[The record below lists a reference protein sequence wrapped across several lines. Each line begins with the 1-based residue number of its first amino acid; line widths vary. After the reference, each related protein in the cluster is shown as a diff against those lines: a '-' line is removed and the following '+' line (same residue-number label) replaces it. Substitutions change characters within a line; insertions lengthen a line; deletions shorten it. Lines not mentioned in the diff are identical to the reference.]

1 MDSGSDVEPPP
12 KVSKTEILTPS
23 RAQKLKELHLS
34 ILAQYGINSEFE
46 VSRPMDVVNNE
57 VVCSLMALNVSKMDV
72 FRITKSLLGL
82 DGNEQCELVAVKRE
96 LVDNALA
103 SQLKRSCLS
112 VSALASQLKLRKFV
126 IKQSAPSSSFTVSTN
141 SKPHSVDKLVK
152 KLEGLIGSHQYARQL
167 LLNDD
172 DRIGKKF
179 FNASSGKHA
188 FVIDFRISKGK
199 TTAAVQYE
207 GERKPIHIDFDHFQK
222 SIDDGTFQFS

>member
-12 KVSKTEILTPS
+12 KVSKT
-23 RAQKLKELHLS
+23 
-34 ILAQYGINSEFE
+34 
-46 VSRPMDVVNNE
+46 
-57 VVCSLMALNVSKMDV
+57 
-72 FRITKSLLGL
+72 
-82 DGNEQCELVAVKRE
+82 
-96 LVDNALA
+96 VDE
-103 SQLKRSCLS
+103 
-112 VSALASQLKLRKFV
+112 
-126 IKQSAPSSSFTVSTN
+126 
-141 SKPHSVDKLVK
+141 LVK

-167 LLNDD
+167 LLKDD

>member
-12 KVSKTEILTPS
+12 KVSKTGKNTISDSFPIKFS
-23 RAQKLKELHLS
+23 R
-34 ILAQYGINSEFE
+34 
-46 VSRPMDVVNNE
+46 
-57 VVCSLMALNVSKMDV
+57 
-72 FRITKSLLGL
+72 
-82 DGNEQCELVAVKRE
+82 
-96 LVDNALA
+96 VDE
-103 SQLKRSCLS
+103 
-112 VSALASQLKLRKFV
+112 
-126 IKQSAPSSSFTVSTN
+126 
-141 SKPHSVDKLVK
+141 LVK

-167 LLNDD
+167 LLKDD